1 MGPIGREIERRV
13 AAALAPARLEVV
25 DESASHAGHMGEHVE
40 GESHFRV
47 VVEAASLAGLS
58 RVERVRAVQ
67 RAVGDL
73 VTGGR
78 VHALSVEARG
88 V

>member
-1 MGPIGREIERRV
+1 MGPIGLEIERRV
-13 AAALAPARLEVV
+13 VAALAPSRLDVI
-25 DESASHAGHMGEHVE
+25 DESAQHAGHSGHNPE

-47 VVEAASLAGLS
+47 VVESAALAGLS

-78 VHALSVEARG
+78 VHALSVEARAA
-88 V
+88 